1 MITNLNSSNNLPQYV
16 YIFKTK
22 QKVGQH
28 GLDVMATCDDSS
40 MKDRNASQ
48 CYVIHINSISVLGKI
63 TSSSNLS

>member
-1 MITNLNSSNNLPQYV
+1 MYTFL
-16 YIFKTK
+16 K
-22 QKVGQH
+22 QIKKKVGQH

-48 CYVIHINSISVLGKI
+48 CYVIHINYISVLGKT